1 MCKIYI
7 QKQNIIFLPSI
18 WNKIWDNYVFLQILH
33 SMPTFLNWGCR
44 CIAGSLKL
52 VTALCS
58 LWIVKCQTCPPAQ
71 VEMWLQPLSLTQ
83 KALNMRQESI
93 TVCTLMKVAS
103 CHSELLVSCCL
114 LHSFILTQGCC
125 SYVGSRIHN
134 TFVSYLNQ
142 HHELFH

>member
-7 QKQNIIFLPSI
+7 QKQNVIFLPSI

-103 CHSELLVSCCL
+103 CHSELVL
-114 LHSFILTQGCC
+114 LPAAQFYFDLGMLFLCWVQDTQCF
-125 SYVGSRIHN
+125 SIISK
-134 TFVSYLNQ
+134 LAP
-142 HHELFH
+142 